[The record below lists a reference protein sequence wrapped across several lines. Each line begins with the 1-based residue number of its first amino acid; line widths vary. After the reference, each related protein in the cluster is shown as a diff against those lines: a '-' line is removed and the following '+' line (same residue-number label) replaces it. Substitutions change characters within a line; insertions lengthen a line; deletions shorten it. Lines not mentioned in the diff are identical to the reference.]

1 MVLRTAAGVALRIAA
16 STASTWRAFCDAASC
31 DCAARV
37 VTPMSICTRSG
48 LAVTLASPVTR
59 MDDTGD
65 SGVCCARTGEAATA
79 HARTTATRQCMFAGP
94 QLIGIL
100 YACFVRQFIVWAG
113 EPACSRGAVYN
124 GAWQPWKSTSH

>member
-1 MVLRTAAGVALRIAA
+1 MVFRTAAGPVALRTAA

-59 MDDTGD
+59 IDDTGEG
-65 SGVCCARTGEAATA
+65 GVCCARGGDAATT
-79 HARTTATRQCMFAGP
+79 HARMTATRQRMFPGP
-94 QLIGIL
+94 QRIGIF
-100 YACFVRQFIVWAG
+100 YACFVRQFIVWAA
-113 EPACSRGAVYN
+113 ERA
-124 GAWQPWKSTSH
+124 

>member
-1 MVLRTAAGVALRIAA
+1 MVLRTAAGPVALRTAA

-59 MDDTGD
+59 IDDTGD
-65 SGVCCARTGEAATA
+65 SGVCCARAGAAATA
-79 HARTTATRQCMFAGP
+79 HARMTATRQRMFPGP
-94 QLIGIL
+94 QPMVIF
-100 YACFVRQFIVWAG
+100 YARFVRQFIVWAG
-113 EPACSRGAVYN
+113 ERACSRGAVYN
-124 GAWQPWKSTSH
+124 GAWQAR

>member
-1 MVLRTAAGVALRIAA
+1 MVLRTAAGPVALRTAA

-59 MDDTGD
+59 IDDSGD
-65 SGVCCARTGEAATA
+65 SGVCCARSGADATA
-79 HARTTATRQCMFAGP
+79 LARTTATRQRTFPGP
-94 QLIGIL
+94 QLIGIF

-113 EPACSRGAVYN
+113 ERACSGGAVYN
-124 GAWQPWKSTSH
+124 GAWQP

>member
-1 MVLRTAAGVALRIAA
+1 MVLRTAAGPVALRTAA

-31 DCAARV
+31 ECAARV

-59 MDDTGD
+59 IDDTGD
-65 SGVCCARTGEAATA
+65 SGAWCARAGAAAAATA
-79 HARTTATRQCMFAGP
+79 HARMTATRQRMFPGP
-94 QLIGIL
+94 QPIGIF

-113 EPACSRGAVYN
+113 GRACTCGAVYH
-124 GAWQPWKSTSH
+124 GAWQAR